1 MLCHALRLPVEF
13 YEQNLQKWSLS
24 QMTKIR
30 SKDPRKEHETLQ
42 KGLKQHLKALLKGLG
57 DGLRLEVKFFRGSRS
72 WKKFKI
78 NE

>member
-13 YEQNLQKWSLS
+13 CEQNLQKWKIS

-30 SKDPRKEHETLQ
+30 SKDPRKDHETSQ

-57 DGLRLEVKFFRGSRS
+57 DDLRLEVKFLGAAEAGTSL
-72 WKKFKI
+72 K
-78 NE
+78 